1 MRAIIDYC
9 NPYYF
14 HINNFLL
21 CSSFKLLF
29 IKWLSKESMSGRN
42 EVHLYYFTLVL
53 GCTNHTGPQE
63 LLYQSWDFHP
73 GPEANRGSVPS
84 TLLECGWEVPDT
96 ALYYC
101 WSKCQNSA
109 SEGGQDCPNLNDGM
123 SRWQTLSWSRNSFH
137 NIITLICSFPGYL
150 VCVWGEVQISRCFCP
165 LSDQQSAIRP
175 QGTTCSLR
183 LGAISHLNNDI
194 CHHFHTSSCPGSY
207 LQTILNMNAWVS

>member
-1 MRAIIDYC
+1 MTLQRKHVRQEWGA
-9 NPYYF
+9 
-14 HINNFLL
+14 
-21 CSSFKLLF
+21 SLLF
-29 IKWLSKESMSGRN
+29 YLSVG
-42 EVHLYYFTLVL
+42 LYRPHRSPRAPLSVL
-53 GCTNHTGPQE
+53 GFPPGAWSEQRKCSQSNH
-63 LLYQSWDFHP
+63 
-73 GPEANRGSVPS
+73 S

-150 VCVWGEVQISRCFCP
+150 VCVCGEVQISRCFCP